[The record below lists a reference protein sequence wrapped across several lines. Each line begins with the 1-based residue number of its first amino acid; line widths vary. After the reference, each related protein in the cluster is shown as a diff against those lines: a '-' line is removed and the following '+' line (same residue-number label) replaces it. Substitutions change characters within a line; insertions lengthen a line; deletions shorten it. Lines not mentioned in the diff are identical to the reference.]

1 MRALHVYSGNLYG
14 GIESLLVSLARVAA
28 RHPEGTVHE
37 YALCFEG
44 RLADELRDAG
54 ATVHRL
60 GPARVSQPWTVW
72 RTRRAL
78 GAVLKQGGYSVVVC
92 HSVWPQALFGP
103 VARAAGVPLVF
114 FQHEPLSGTH
124 WLERWASVTPPD
136 LVLSNSA
143 FAARSLGCVYPR
155 AAYRVRYP
163 LVAEAARELEAAER
177 TLLRADLGASE
188 DDVVIIHVSRMQAL
202 KGHRLLLE
210 ALGRMREARG
220 WRLWVVGGAQRE
232 EEASY
237 LDGLLAQSKALGLQG
252 RVRFLGQR
260 SDVPRLL
267 RAADLHCQ
275 PNTSPDSFGLA
286 FVEALQAG
294 LPVVTTVL
302 GGPLEIVDETCGRL
316 VAPEAG
322 ELASVLLR
330 LVVDAEARRRLGAGG
345 PARAARL
352 CAPEVFLSSL
362 DEDLRSV
369 ISLPGVAA

>member
-14 GIESLLVSLARVAA
+14 GIESFLVSLARVSS

-44 RLADELRDAG
+44 RLADELRAAG
-54 ATVHRL
+54 ATVHLL
-60 GPARVSQPWTVW
+60 GHARVGHPWTVW

-78 GAVLKQGGYSVVVC
+78 GALLKQGEYSAVVC
-92 HSVWPQALFGP
+92 HAAWPQALFGP
-103 VARAAGVPLVF
+103 VARAYSVPLVF
-114 FQHEPLSGTH
+114 FQHDALSGAH

-143 FAARSLGCVYPR
+143 FTARSLERVYPR
-155 AAYRVRYP
+155 ASYRVRHP
-163 LVAEAARELEAAER
+163 LVPEAARVPEAAER
-177 TLLRADLGASE
+177 TLLRADLGAGE
-188 DDVVIIHVSRMQAL
+188 DDVVIIHASRMQAW

-220 WRLWVVGGAQRE
+220 WRLWIAGGAQRE
-232 EEASY
+232 EETRY
-237 LDGLLAQSKALGLQG
+237 LDGLVAQSKALGLEG

-275 PNTSPDSFGLA
+275 PNTSPEPFGLA

-294 LPVVTTVL
+294 LPVVTTAL

-322 ELASVLLR
+322 ALASALLR

-345 PARAARL
+345 PARAAML
-352 CAPEVFLSSL
+352 CAPEAFLASL

-369 ISLPGVAA
+369 VSVPGVAA